1 MRAAALLCLLA
12 LLAAGPDAAWAVPV
26 ARTGDLVP
34 LPAPAPVTAPA
45 PRHPGRPVLVYTTHR
60 RERYDDGATVGEAA
74 ALLAAALQHV
84 GFRRVTLAPG
94 GGAGPLAYLQTR
106 ATVARYAWQ
115 NPAWL
120 IDVHRDDV
128 PPGVYRGAQI
138 LLVVGT
144 RNVLAW
150 RSLPRARALAA
161 ALAAEAPGLLRG
173 IYLGPGDYNQDLSP
187 SAVLVE
193 LGNRDSTRAE
203 VAAAVPPLARALAA
217 AAP

>member
-1 MRAAALLCLLA
+1 MRPAVLVCIVA
-12 LLAAGPDAAWAVPV
+12 LLAAGPDAAWAVPA
-26 ARTGDLVP
+26 ARAGDLVP
-34 LPAPAPVTAPA
+34 LPAPAPATAQG
-45 PRHPGRPVLVYTTHR
+45 PRQPEQPVLVSTTHT

-74 ALLAAALQHV
+74 ALLAAALRQV
-84 GFRRVTLAPG
+84 GFRRVTLSPG

-115 NPAWL
+115 KPAWL
-120 IDVHRDDV
+120 VDVHRDDV
-128 PPGVYRGAQI
+128 APGVYRGAQI

-144 RNVLAW
+144 RKVLAW
-150 RSLPRARALAA
+150 RSQPRARALAA
-161 ALAAEAPGLLRG
+161 ALETEAPGLLRG

-187 SAVLVE
+187 AAVLVE

-203 VAAAVPPLARALAA
+203 VAAAVPRLARALAA